1 MASTGK
7 GHDRPPEKGGNSG
20 REAMRILKRRLSNA
34 VFQAL
39 LHDQTDALIPA
50 A

>member
-1 MASTGK
+1 MASTGQGLIERRK
-7 GHDRPPEKGGNSG
+7 NGGNSG
-20 REAMRILKRRLSNA
+20 REAMRILKRRLSDA
-34 VFQAL
+34 VFQPL